1 MKNIKTFTILTLLL
15 LLGNACKK
23 SNLVVENLNNPDFA
37 DVYASGTNVA
47 GITGGLYTSL
57 FNTNHSTGGVQ
68 MMLGVAADQISCS
81 WGNFGMRDMSWE
93 PRDNAWNN
101 TAAYNYNTQ
110 TKGYFDG
117 QYSPIVTASLIAK
130 SVNAGTTF
138 PTSTPG
144 AKATLAFARFIMG
157 VGHGN
162 IALVFDRGFVVD
174 ENVGSDGKLS
184 DAVPFTDLATAAL
197 KNLDEA
203 IAISNANTFTIPA
216 AWLSSDVSMSNV
228 QFAKLCNTYA
238 AAIMAYLPRNK
249 TQLAAVNWAKVKTYA
264 DAGITTDFN
273 VVMDD
278 VKIGDNAAYYSGQGN
293 DTWART
299 DMYVVNIMDPAQPA
313 HWDDVASFPTPPK
326 STNPPDKRL
335 LSDFQYLTSNTFQ
348 AARGYYHF
356 SNYRNKR
363 YDAIYIQDLWAG
375 TKPEV
380 MKAEND
386 MLRAEAR
393 VYGTAPDL
401 LGAAGIINAGTRVTR
416 GQLPPVAATT
426 AALVDAIHQERLVE
440 MSSTGANLAFY
451 EMRKLN
457 LLQKGTPLNM
467 PLPAKTLETIAAPAP
482 FYTFGTTAKADGI
495 NTSNAGWR

>member
-1 MKNIKTFTILTLLL
+1 MKNIKIFTILAFILLM
-15 LLGNACKK
+15 GNACKK
-23 SNLVVENLNNPDFA
+23 SNLVVENFNNPDFD

-47 GITGGLYTSL
+47 GIAGGLYTSV
-57 FNTNHSTGGVQ
+57 FNSSHSEGGVA
-68 MMLGVAADQISCS
+68 MMLGTAADQITCS
-81 WGNFGMRDMSWE
+81 YGNFGMRDMSYE
-93 PRDNAWNN
+93 TRDFAWNN
-101 TAAYNYNTQ
+101 TAAYSYNTQ
-110 TKGYFDG
+110 TKNYFDG

-130 SVNAGTTF
+130 SVNAGTVF

-174 ENVGSDGKLS
+174 ENVGSEGKLS
-184 DAVPFTDLATAAL
+184 DAVSYNDLATTAL

-216 AWLSSDVSMSNV
+216 SWLSSDAAMSNV

-238 AAIMAYLPRNK
+238 AKLMAYLPRNK
-249 TQLAAVNWAKVKTYA
+249 AQLATVNWAKVKTYA

-278 VKIGDNAAYYSGQGN
+278 VKIGDNTGYYGGQGN

-299 DMYVVNIMDPAQPA
+299 DMYVVNLMDPAQPA
-313 HWDDVASFPTPPK
+313 HWDDLATFPTPPK

-335 LSDFQYLTSNTFQ
+335 LSDFQYLPSNSFI

-356 SNYRNKR
+356 SNYRGKR
-363 YDAIYIQDLWAG
+363 YDAIYVQDLWAG
-375 TKPEV
+375 SKPEV

-386 MLRAEAR
+386 MLRAESR
-393 VYGTAPDL
+393 LYGSDL
-401 LGAAGIINAGTRVTR
+401 AGAAAIINAGTRVTR
-416 GQLPPVAATT
+416 GQLAPVAAV
-426 AALVDAIHQERLVE
+426 AADLTKAIHVERMVE
-440 MSSTGANLAFY
+440 MGFTGANLAFY

-457 LLQKGTPLNM
+457 FLQKGTPLHM